1 MNLTSL
7 TSTHR
12 KLFALILS
20 IHEYNKFYI
29 KVMFAKIC
37 IIFIYNKTLNVKEIH
52 FLTYVVSRFQN
63 VWHEIFSMRPGL
75 IEITCF

>member
-1 MNLTSL
+1 
-7 TSTHR
+7 
-12 KLFALILS
+12 
-20 IHEYNKFYI
+20 
-29 KVMFAKIC
+29 MFAKIG
-37 IIFIYNKTLNVKEIH
+37 IIFIYNKTLNVKEMH